1 MCIVNSYGFEMDWA
15 LEAQIK
21 AQVEANSTFGNIK
34 GANLFKVVEEAIKQ
48 MKRLQN
54 LRTMDDD
61 RIGMEYIEHQGEDM
75 TNIENNPSKK
85 EKEERIEKMSIEA
98 MAIHELLAKNF
109 FKVHLK
115 KMVILPS

>member
-1 MCIVNSYGFEMDWA
+1 
-15 LEAQIK
+15 
-21 AQVEANSTFGNIK
+21 
-34 GANLFKVVEEAIKQ
+34 VVEEAIKH

-54 LRTMDDD
+54 LGTMDDD
-61 RIGMEYIEHQGEDM
+61 RIGMELIEHRGEDEDM

-85 EKEERIEKMSIEA
+85 EKEKRIKKMLIGV

-115 KMVILPS
+115 NMAILPSQIH

>member
-1 MCIVNSYGFEMDWA
+1 MAFIWTRLWRAQKS
-15 LEAQIK
+15 AQI
-21 AQVEANSTFGNIK
+21 EENSTFGNIK

-54 LRTMDDD
+54 LGTMDDD
-61 RIGMEYIEHQGEDM
+61 GIGIEDIEHQGEDEDM

-85 EKEERIEKMSIEA
+85 EKKERIKKMLIEA
-98 MAIHELLAKNF
+98 MAIHELLAKKF

-115 KMVILPS
+115 KMAIFPSQIH